1 MANLER
7 QHPILDFWYAL
18 LALATL
24 IGAYLAAA
32 SLGATWSF
40 WAITSLACVYAIIR
54 YAYPQAKI
62 AIGRI
67 RKYPKLEHAAAVYK
81 AEIEDL
87 KAELLDSDKNS
98 CSKLSEGISIGRGRV
113 IGEYLAGLSGATL
126 TLDSMYVKDNK
137 TLLMVAEINPPN
149 APVPIDTMW
158 QLRIKA
164 VGTIIAHI
172 KVEAVYEDNSM
183 ALLTVATETDS
194 DYVGKLID
202 RAKML
207 NEIPA
212 VLEIASRSFQTIEDL
227 KEEDN

>member
-1 MANLER
+1 
-7 QHPILDFWYAL
+7 
-18 LALATL
+18 
-24 IGAYLAAA
+24 
-32 SLGATWSF
+32 
-40 WAITSLACVYAIIR
+40 
-54 YAYPQAKI
+54 
-62 AIGRI
+62 
-67 RKYPKLEHAAAVYK
+67 
-81 AEIEDL
+81 
-87 KAELLDSDKNS
+87 
-98 CSKLSEGISIGRGRV
+98 
-113 IGEYLAGLSGATL
+113 
-126 TLDSMYVKDNK
+126 
-137 TLLMVAEINPPN
+137 MVAEINPPN